1 MRTTSLSFW
10 ISLSEPLTR
19 TITTAARFLLAAV
32 FALGMLAADARAQ
45 ETGRIAGSVVAGD
58 GETLPGATVQIV
70 ELQRGTST
78 GADGDFA
85 LRDVPAGDHVLTVR
99 FIGYETAERDVTVR
113 PGETT
118 TVTASLTPRN
128 VALEGVVVTSQKRV
142 QRIQEV
148 PVAIT
153 AYNGDFLEE
162 LGINQADELSSYV
175 PGLEVQLQ
183 SPNNPGFV
191 VRGITSDNGDSRI
204 EPRVSVFK
212 DGVSISK
219 SRGSVVELY
228 DLERVEVLKGPQ
240 GTLFGRGAQIG
251 AVHIIQ
257 NKAQNE
263 TSARLEVG
271 TGNYGERF
279 ATGHVNV
286 PLVDDQLFGRVAAYY
301 QKRDGY
307 LENRTGDDLNGK
319 ETFAIRGLTR
329 WLPTPT
335 TVVDGGL
342 LQECAV

>member
-1 MRTTSLSFW
+1 MQLTFIAHRSL
-10 ISLSEPLTR
+10 PT
-19 TITTAARFLLAAV
+19 RFLPILLCT
-32 FALGMLAADARAQ
+32 ALLTLGIAEVRAQ
-45 ETGRIAGSVVAGD
+45 ETGDIAGTVTSSE
-58 GETLPGATVQIV
+58 GETLPGATVQI
-70 ELQRGTST
+70 LGLDRGTST
-78 GADGDFA
+78 GAGGDFD
-85 LRDVPAGDHVLTVR
+85 LRRVPTGDHVLTVR
-99 FIGYETAERDVTVR
+99 FVGYRTLERDVTVR

-118 TVTASLTPRN
+118 TVRVALTPRN

-286 PLVDDQLFGRVAAYY
+286 PLVDDQLFGRVA
-301 QKRDGY
+301 
-307 LENRTGDDLNGK
+307 T
-319 ETFAIRGLTR
+319 
-329 WLPTPT
+329 
-335 TVVDGGL
+335 
-342 LQECAV
+342 